1 MSDKP
6 SGQHTP
12 AIIGTNHDDRPEALP
27 PPARQLLSLRE
38 HLMGNWT
45 AAILADVQRANQL
58 SPPILINTLP
68 MFYDNLVQALV
79 PGYPRRNAV
88 EGTSIARAHGDERA
102 RMSNYQPHEVIAEY
116 QIFKRVFL
124 RMVERERVP
133 LTPEQ
138 LMQVHESVDAAVLE
152 SIAAY
157 TATQERLRQDYVATL
172 AHDMRTPLSTIGM
185 AATLLGRGVGLQQVA
200 DLAGRIQ
207 SNVEHIDAMVRE
219 LLDTAALNSAQ
230 KLPLDIDS
238 FALRDLAEE
247 VLHDAPQRP
256 GPYQLEGDAPPGQ
269 WSRRLLRRALEN
281 LLRNACKYGDA
292 QRPVRIAITPAPGR
306 ATIAVSN
313 SGEPI
318 PADRIAD
325 VFLMFHRHARDGV
338 QGWGLGL
345 PFVRHVAESHGGSV
359 VIDSSAERGTTVT
372 IDLPADARPFAAQQ
386 QGHHQGHEQGH
397 EQEQQQRQQ
406 PGRQGP
412 QDD

>member
-12 AIIGTNHDDRPEALP
+12 AIIGTNYDDRPEQLP
-27 PPARQLLSLRE
+27 PLARQLLSLRE

-45 AAILADVQRANQL
+45 AAILADIQRANQL
-58 SPPILINTLP
+58 SAPILINTLP
-68 MFYDNLVQALV
+68 TFYDNLVQALA

-88 EGTSIARAHGDERA
+88 EGTTIATAHGDERA
-102 RMSNYQPHEVIAEY
+102 RMTNYQPHELIAEY

-124 RMVERERVP
+124 RMVEREQVP
-133 LTPEQ
+133 LTPAQ

-152 SIAAY
+152 AIAAY

-185 AATLLGRGVGLQQVA
+185 AARLLARGVEPQQAA

-230 KLPLDIDS
+230 KLPLDIDCFS
-238 FALRDLAEE
+238 LREVAGE

-256 GPYQLEGDAPPGQ
+256 GPYELEGDAPPGH
-269 WSRRLLRRALEN
+269 WCRRLLKRALEN
-281 LLRNACKYGDA
+281 LLRNACKYGDP

-306 ATIAVSN
+306 ASIAVSN

-325 VFLMFHRHARDGV
+325 VFLMFRRHARNGV

-359 VIDSSAERGTTVT
+359 LIDSSAERGTTVT
-372 IDLPADARPFAAQQ
+372 VDLPADARPFSAPPQDKQAA
-386 QGHHQGHEQGH
+386 
-397 EQEQQQRQQ
+397 
-406 PGRQGP
+406 RQG
-412 QDD
+412 QHDGSQAS